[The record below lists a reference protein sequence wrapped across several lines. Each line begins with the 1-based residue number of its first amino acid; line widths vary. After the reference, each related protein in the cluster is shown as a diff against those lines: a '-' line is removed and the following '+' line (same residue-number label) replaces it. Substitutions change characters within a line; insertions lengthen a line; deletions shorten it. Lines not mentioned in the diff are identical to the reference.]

1 MPNLSTSPFQPSAG
15 AGQNETFV
23 PFVAHIRVVPNL
35 GTGKRWSLFR
45 NLEKTALRV
54 EEDLIDANFN
64 IASPVAFTPQ
74 FGDFGARLTVV
85 GFVGKTRLISSSSD
99 DERLVEPPTTNI
111 DLIHSGTDV
120 GEQTALIDGNRG
132 GSLSEAQ
139 DPTTT
144 VEEEVAELRILLAA
158 ASDQFG
164 INDVVH
170 IEYNG
175 IKYCLKKIGGRSFT
189 D

>member
-23 PFVAHIRVVPNL
+23 PFVAHIRVVPSL

-74 FGDFGARLTVV
+74 FGDFGARLTIV
-85 GFVGKTRLISSSSD
+85 GFVEKTRLT
-99 DERLVEPPTTNI
+99 DERFVEAPTTNI

-120 GEQTALIDGNRG
+120 GEKTALVDGNRG

-139 DPTTT
+139 DPTLT
-144 VEEEVAELRILLAA
+144 VEAEVAELRLLLAA
-158 ASDQFG
+158 SSTQFVL
-164 INDVVH
+164 NDVTH

-175 IKYCLKKIGGRSFT
+175 IKYGLKKIGGRSFT
-189 D
+189 E